1 MPARVLLFH
10 LDELRRRF
18 GALVPEGA
26 DPRADSAPFRAFRD
40 RLLAEAARAA
50 RGPASLSMW
59 WEGSYNG
66 YCLAVAAEP
75 AESLRDLDA
84 GRVCPPED
92 ERLDGDG
99 PGAPH
104 APIAR
109 APPDRY
115 PLGEV
120 APGRAEVA
128 RDPDGTSY
136 EAPFGA
142 ATGHFGAP
150 GMRRVT

>member
-10 LDELRRRF
+10 LDELRRRY
-18 GALVPEGA
+18 GALVAGGA
-26 DPRADSAPFRAFRD
+26 DPRADTGPFRAFRD

-50 RGPASLSMW
+50 RAPASLSMW

-66 YCLAVAAEP
+66 YCLAVAARP
-75 AESLRDLDA
+75 AQALEELDPE
-84 GRVCPPED
+84 RVCPLED
-92 ERLDGDG
+92 ERLEPDAA
-99 PGAPH
+99 GA
-104 APIAR
+104 APVAGAR
-109 APPDRY
+109 REGY

-120 APGRAEVA
+120 VPGRAEVA

-150 GMRRVT
+150 GIRRVT